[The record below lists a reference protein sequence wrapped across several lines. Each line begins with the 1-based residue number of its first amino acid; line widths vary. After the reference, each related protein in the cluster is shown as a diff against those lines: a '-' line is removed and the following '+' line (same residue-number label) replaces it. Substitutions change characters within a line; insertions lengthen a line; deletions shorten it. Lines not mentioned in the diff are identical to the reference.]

1 METLTGI
8 AWVGGGLMVYFLFQ
22 ILIAITDLL
31 KELKGLRFQ
40 LQEIFAPED
49 LNKGH
54 YGHPR
59 ATHQLVEKILRELQ
73 QGRPQ

>member
-8 AWVGGGLMVYFLFQ
+8 AWVAGGLIIYFLFQ
-22 ILIAITDLL
+22 ISIAVTDLL

-40 LQEIFAPED
+40 LQETFTPED
-49 LNKGH
+49 LSKGH

-73 QGRPQ
+73 QGRSQ